1 MQRRRPAITAP
12 WKERLILRKHIG
24 DRLIIP
30 GQNLSRHAL
39 TTVAGTYSTQR
50 MRECSLGVERHA
62 PHCGVCGDEGSESR
76 AAIADAEIISA
87 VRWRH
92 VRRSQ
97 AARLSNGRYVCPVT
111 ILLPNARVHDGAI
124 RRQRSRGILV
134 VQLVRSQ
141 YAAFRQRRGW
151 ELWRCSGWRRACCSR
166 IDWFPNPVKLL
177 QETDPR
183 RQLRLSFTPLLRL
196 T

>member
-1 MQRRRPAITAP
+1 MKEKKARSSWRSDVARVYQRMQAARITAP

-30 GQNLSRHAL
+30 GQNLSQHAL

-50 MRECSLGVERHA
+50 MRECSLGVERDA

-87 VRWRH
+87 VIWRH

-97 AARLSNGRYVCPVT
+97 AARLSNGR
-111 ILLPNARVHDGAI
+111 
-124 RRQRSRGILV
+124 
-134 VQLVRSQ
+134 
-141 YAAFRQRRGW
+141 
-151 ELWRCSGWRRACCSR
+151 
-166 IDWFPNPVKLL
+166 
-177 QETDPR
+177 
-183 RQLRLSFTPLLRL
+183 
-196 T
+196 